1 MKKIFL
7 ILSIFCF
14 IYHSSCTN
22 STLDKEIEYQLPT
35 TFQPTDKIR
44 YNVEGGGQIDFFVE
58 NNLDS
63 LYIFVLSYQFLP
75 KNDSLTIS
83 KLDLDSLDLVTI
95 EALFQGTIN
104 IGGII
109 YRNVLPT
116 GTWTYLYI
124 NNNNTWLRVANETII
139 NELFSFYHLV
149 CENINKD

>member
-1 MKKIFL
+1 MLEKEEMDAVFICTPTHTHTD
-7 ILSIFCF
+7 LSLACI
-14 IYHSSCTN
+14 
-22 STLDKEIEYQLPT
+22 DK
-35 TFQPTDKIR
+35 
-44 YNVEGGGQIDFFVE
+44 GIDFFVE